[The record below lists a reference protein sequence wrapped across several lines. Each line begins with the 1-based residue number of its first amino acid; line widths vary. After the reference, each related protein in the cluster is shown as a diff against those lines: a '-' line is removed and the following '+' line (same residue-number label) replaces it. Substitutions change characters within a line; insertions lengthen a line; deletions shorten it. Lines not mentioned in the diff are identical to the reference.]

1 MTELVLRSGSTGSGS
16 CDVDVTPERAGWT
29 YSGLT
34 VAKLAEGETF
44 ELDTNGHEYLVLPLE
59 GAFAVQVG
67 DVHADLAGRSTIWG
81 EVTDYVFVP
90 RHSTISITA
99 LGDGRVALPH
109 ALADE
114 DLEPRYCPA
123 EEVRVELRGAG
134 NCSRQVVNYAVA
146 NPVRTSRLLAC
157 EVLTPGGN
165 WSSYPPHKHDE
176 ESEVERELEEIYYF
190 EIRGDEHG
198 PGMAFHGTYGTPER
212 PIHVAEMIANGDVAL
227 VPHGWHGPCAAAPG
241 YDLYYLNVMAGPG
254 KAEWK
259 SVDDPH
265 YGWIRQ
271 TWENQGIDPRL
282 PMAVDD
288 TKER

>member
-1 MTELVLRSGSTGSGS
+1 MTGLIFRSGSTASG
-16 CDVDVTPERAGWT
+16 CRDVVVDPERAGWT

-34 VAKLAEGETF
+34 IASLAKGETF
-44 ELDTNGHEYLVLPLE
+44 ELITDDHEYLVLPLE
-59 GAFAVQVG
+59 GSFTVQG
-67 DVHADLAGRSTIWG
+67 DGFRASLAGRNTVWG
-81 EVTDYVFVP
+81 EVTDYAFVP
-90 RHSTISITA
+90 RRRTVAVTA
-99 LGDGRVALPH
+99 VSGGRVALPN
-109 ALADE
+109 ALASE

-134 NCSRQVVNYAVA
+134 NCSRQVVNYAVS
-146 NPVRTSRLLAC
+146 NPLHTSRLLAC

-176 ESEVERELEEIYYF
+176 ESEAEHELEEIYYF

-198 PGMAFHGTYGTPER
+198 PGMAFHGTYGTPDR
-212 PIHVAEMIANGDVAL
+212 PIHVAEMVANGDVAL
-227 VPHGWHGPCAAAPG
+227 VPHGWHGPCSAAPG

-254 KAEWK
+254 TAEWK

-271 TWENQGIDPRL
+271 TWEDQDVDPRL
-282 PMAVDD
+282 LLAVDGS
-288 TKER
+288 EE

>member
-1 MTELVLRSGSTGSGS
+1 MTELIFRSGSTASG
-16 CDVDVTPERAGWT
+16 CRDVVVDPERAGWT

-34 VAKLAEGETF
+34 IASLAKGETF
-44 ELDTNGHEYLVLPLE
+44 ELITDDHEYLVLPLE
-59 GAFAVQVG
+59 GSFTVQG
-67 DVHADLAGRSTIWG
+67 DGFRASLAGRNTVWG
-81 EVTDYVFVP
+81 EVTDYAFVP
-90 RHSTISITA
+90 RRRTVAVTA
-99 LGDGRVALPH
+99 VSGGRVALPN
-109 ALADE
+109 ALASE

-134 NCSRQVVNYAVA
+134 NCSRQVVNYAVS
-146 NPVRTSRLLAC
+146 NPLHTSRLLAC

-176 ESEVERELEEIYYF
+176 ESEAEHELEEIYYF

-198 PGMAFHGTYGTPER
+198 PGMAFHGTYGTPDR
-212 PIHVAEMIANGDVAL
+212 PIHVAEMVANGDVAL
-227 VPHGWHGPCAAAPG
+227 VPHGWHGPCSAAPG

-254 KAEWK
+254 TAEWK

-271 TWENQGIDPRL
+271 TWEDQDVDPRL
-282 PMAVDD
+282 LLAVDGS
-288 TKER
+288 EE